1 MRQKKVKALRKQ
13 LGLKLPVAADLR
25 VAKKVK
31 KIAYF
36 EDKLTGEKKAV
47 PVERVVV
54 VNAAKYQYR
63 QIKKIIKG
71 QRSL

>member
-13 LGLKLPVAADLR
+13 LGLKLPVKSDIKI
-25 VAKKVK
+25 AKKVN

-36 EDKLTGEKKAV
+36 EDRITGEKKAV
-47 PVERVVV
+47 PTTRVMV
-54 VNAAKYQYR
+54 VNTAKYQYR

-71 QRSL
+71 AA